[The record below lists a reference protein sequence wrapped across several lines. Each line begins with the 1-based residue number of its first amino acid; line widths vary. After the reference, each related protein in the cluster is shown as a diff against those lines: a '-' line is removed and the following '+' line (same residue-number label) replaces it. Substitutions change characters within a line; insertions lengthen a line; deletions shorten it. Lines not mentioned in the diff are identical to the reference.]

1 MKRLLYVCWVA
12 LLCAACS
19 DTDSV
24 TPTID
29 WENPTSEAVEA
40 LVSSREGATYDT
52 NTVTHMLCSGLFIG
66 QGVED
71 ENETIELYFDRSG
84 VVYTGNYAMNWD
96 YDETTRSIITT
107 SAWGYTPDQAPQAL
121 EIGYLDDKH
130 MIVKGALYTNTIA
143 PDRYWVVSFDA
154 EQGKRFVAEH
164 NIGQWEWFDPMP
176 QRQFEELIAECTPEK
191 VDDAFIKKMLTER
204 VWWMTW
210 PYSHNIDQ
218 GTWECTSHLD
228 GCILTFTTIFTADKN
243 YYGDATENDYDPTIP
258 EAHSLCGPYQYEY
271 DAATNQIKGMVATN
285 DGSKICSATVVGH
298 NDRYVV
304 LRGMLP
310 ASYLKFG
317 SHYDQMYLVVDLER
331 VSFESFYNTYG
342 QP

>member
-1 MKRLLYVCWVA
+1 MKRLFYVCCIA

-19 DTDSV
+19 DSDSV

-40 LVSSREGATYDT
+40 LISSREGATYDT
-52 NTVTHMLCSGLFIG
+52 NTVTQMLCSGLFIG

-84 VVYTGNYAMNWD
+84 VVYTDNNAMNWD
-96 YDETTRSIITT
+96 YDENTRSIITT
-107 SAWGYTPDQAPQAL
+107 SAWGYTPYRAPQAL

-130 MIVKGALYTNTIA
+130 MIVKGSLYTVSLA
-143 PDRYWVVSFDA
+143 PNRYWVVSFDA
-154 EQGKRFVAEH
+154 ERGKRFVAEH

-191 VDDAFIKKMLTER
+191 VDDTFIEKMLTER

-210 PYSHNIDQ
+210 PYSHKID
-218 GTWECTSHLD
+218 TNVWECTSHLD
-228 GCILTFTTIFTADKN
+228 GVILTFITIFTADKN
-243 YYGDATENDYDPTIP
+243 YYGYVTENDYDPTIP
-258 EAHSLCGPYQYEY
+258 EEYSLKGPYPYAY
-271 DAATNQIKGMVATN
+271 DASTNQIKGVVASN
-285 DGSKICSATVVGH
+285 EGSKNLSATVIGH
-298 NDRYVV
+298 TDRYVV

-310 ASYLKFG
+310 ASYIKHG
-317 SHYDQMYLVVDLER
+317 SSFDEMYLVVDLER
-331 VSFESFYNTYG
+331 ISFESFYNTYG